1 MKKPSQSSRPN
12 LLFAKGTR
20 LNPDTV
26 SIKVIKKTISL
37 HNLKRPQKCQGRLH
51 TRAIACW
58 WVYFMPVTACANSK
72 RGAVAEKPDGKR
84 ALKKARPRKKM
95 WYSRIAKSTV
105 WKSKRIKSWV
115 GSNRFFS
122 PSWGQTLWFFKK
134 IEVKKLTTSSKELK
148 ASLLSGSYIQT
159 AVSEHFLSNSHS
171 VTYIGYLSQLKHLDV
186 NAIVSGKHAR
196 RTSFGK
202 PKPSNLWEWTNVTN
216 YNHYVIFNF
225 FLGLFFLAAS
235 PYHVIPCNF
244 CLLFYSSIYSVYS
257 CFFPNKPDKD

>member
-1 MKKPSQSSRPN
+1 MQLRAGGSILCPLPHARTAKEARSLGSR
-12 LLFAKGTR
+12 AGKER
-20 LNPDTV
+20 
-26 SIKVIKKTISL
+26 
-37 HNLKRPQKCQGRLH
+37 
-51 TRAIACW
+51 
-58 WVYFMPVTACANSK
+58 SK
-72 RGAVAEKPDGKR
+72 KR
-84 ALKKARPRKKM
+84 AQEKRWLN
-95 WYSRIAKSTV
+95 SGIAKSTV

-115 GSNRFFS
+115 GSNRFVFS
-122 PSWGQTLWFFKK
+122 KLRADTLVFKTNWK
-134 IEVKKLTTSSKELK
+134 LKLTTSSKEFD

-171 VTYIGYLSQLKHLDV
+171 VTYIGYLSQLKHLDM

-244 CLLFYSSIYSVYS
+244 RLLFYRSIYSVYS
-257 CFFPNKPDKD
+257 CFFLINLIKNGHSRNIVYLSLFHVGWSVFAVT

>member
-1 MKKPSQSSRPN
+1 
-12 LLFAKGTR
+12 
-20 LNPDTV
+20 
-26 SIKVIKKTISL
+26 
-37 HNLKRPQKCQGRLH
+37 
-51 TRAIACW
+51 
-58 WVYFMPVTACANSK
+58 MPVTACANGEG
-72 RGAVAEKPDGKR
+72 GAVAVKPGGKR

-95 WYSRIAKSTV
+95 WYRGIAKSTV
-105 WKSKRIKSWV
+105 WKNKRIKSWV
-115 GSNRFFS
+115 GSNRFVFS
-122 PSWGQTLWFFKK
+122 KLRADTLVFKTNWK
-134 IEVKKLTTSSKELK
+134 LKLTTSSKEFD

-171 VTYIGYLSQLKHLDV
+171 VTYIGYLSQLKHLDM

-257 CFFPNKPDKD
+257 CFFLINLIKTSIGQSKYSIPQTFSRCLISLRSNI